1 VGALDQDGRFL
12 VAGVLPG
19 RYELSVREGTR
30 TLTIA
35 EGPRD
40 VEVPIDP
47 DTTVALKEPVVVR
60 AQIAE

>member
-1 VGALDQDGRFL
+1 MGALDQDGRFF

-19 RYELSVREGTR
+19 RYELSVREGTK

-35 EGPRD
+35 QGPRD

-47 DTTVALKEPVVVR
+47 GTTVALPEPVVVR

>member
-1 VGALDQDGRFL
+1 VGALDQDGHFL
-12 VAGVLPG
+12 AAGVLPG

-35 EGPRD
+35 QGPRD

-47 DTTVALKEPVVVR
+47 DTTVALPEPVVVR
-60 AQIAE
+60 AQLAE